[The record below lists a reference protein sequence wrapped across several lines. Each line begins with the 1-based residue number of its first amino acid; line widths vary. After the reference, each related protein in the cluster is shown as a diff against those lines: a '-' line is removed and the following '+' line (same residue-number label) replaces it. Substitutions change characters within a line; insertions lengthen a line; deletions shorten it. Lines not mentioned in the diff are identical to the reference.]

1 LSDELRARFDDY
13 IGELFAPEDD
23 ALILI
28 QNEAQRSELP
38 PISVRPADGRLLQL
52 LIHSIGARTAVE
64 IGTLA
69 GYSGTWIARALPDDG
84 RLYTVEMSAKH
95 AQVSRANFERAGVGH
110 KVEIIQGPALEML
123 AGLSPRGPFDFVFID
138 ADKSSYLGY
147 LRWAVDNLRPGG
159 IVTAHNA
166 YRDGRIL
173 EPENDDDVIMRDFL
187 SALASDDR
195 LISLVVPLGDG
206 MAIGLRR

>member
-13 IGELFAPEDD
+13 IGDLFAPEDD

-28 QNEAQRSELP
+28 QNEARRSELP

-84 RLYTVEMSAKH
+84 RLYTVEVSSRH
-95 AQVSRANFERAGVGH
+95 AEVARANFEHAGVSH

-123 AGLSPRGPFDFVFID
+123 EGLSPRGPFDFVFID

-147 LRWAVDNLRPGG
+147 LRWAVDHLRPGG

-173 EPENDDDVIMRDFL
+173 EPENDDDGIMRDFL
-187 SALASDDR
+187 SALAADDR

-206 MAIGLRR
+206 MAVGLRR